1 MMIPL
6 RMSMGDPCALRA
18 YYRLTEEENEADY
31 QNIKFRVGKALE
43 PVVVQLLADNG
54 LDVFFALDDQLEIA
68 HDDPWRIG
76 HPDGLVR
83 IGETRNVGLW
93 LAERLPP
100 DALLRL
106 FQGETA
112 VLEVKTLNAANFRL
126 FRRKGYDLSNSLM
139 RTYYAQLQAYINTL
153 AEPYY
158 DELWNSELYR
168 QFARQ
173 YQRPSWGLV
182 VAFSKGTEEVA
193 MHVVERDE
201 EFFRRMNERLARE
214 LFEPMRQGL
223 IPAPTYD
230 GRNDEC
236 YWCDYR
242 RLCPAAQG
250 VAEDLRNISDVP
262 LEAPPSS
269 ADPRLISTAT
279 RYQQIAAELQELE
292 RERNELRE
300 KLIAMVPEGETLSLG
315 NGLAVRHVKVAGR
328 KTLDTSILE
337 VYAAKYGFDLPY
349 KQGKPYSTIS
359 VTLDKEALE

>member
-54 LDVFFALDDQLEIA
+54 LDVFFALDDQVEIA

-153 AEPYY
+153 ANPRY
-158 DELWNSELYR
+158 DELWDSALYR
-168 QFARQ
+168 QFVKD
-173 YQRPSWGLV
+173 YPRPTWGLV

-193 MHVVERDE
+193 MHVVEQDE
-201 EFFRRMNERLARE
+201 AFFQRMNERLERE
-214 LFEPMRQGL
+214 LFKPMHDGL
-223 IPAPTYD
+223 IPAPTHD

-236 YWCDYR
+236 FWCDYR

-250 VAEDLRNISDVP
+250 VADDLRSLEDLP
-262 LEAPPSS
+262 LDAPSSS
-269 ADPRLISTAT
+269 ADPKLISVAT
-279 RYQQIAAELQELE
+279 RYQQISAELQELE
-292 RERNELRE
+292 REKNELRE
-300 KLIAMVPEGETLSLG
+300 QLIAMVPEGETVSLG
-315 NGLAVRHVKVAGR
+315 NGLAVRHTRVAGR
-328 KTLDTSILE
+328 KTLDTE
-337 VYAAKYGFDLPY
+337 VLGAYAAQYGFDIPY
-349 KQGKPYSTIS
+349 RQGKPYSTIA
-359 VTLDKEALE
+359 VTLDKEVSE